1 MNIIKPSRT
10 VSRAFTLVELL
21 VVIAIIGVLV
31 ALLLPAIQAARETA
45 RRTTCQNN
53 LRNLAIG
60 ALNYH
65 DISKIFPTGGWGWW
79 WVGDADRGFG
89 KDQPGG
95 WIYNML
101 PYVEQGNLYGLA
113 GDGDRER
120 ITAQQRDGALQ
131 VVTTPVDLI
140 RCPSRRLQNVFP
152 KTIDGVYYANNCAS
166 AGGGG
171 GRGGGTPTPIAGR
184 TDYAINA
191 GDRNVVQGSGNNSNA
206 FGGGAGPGGGSPAD
220 HSSAANFDWIW
231 STTGSLLKPTLPEST
246 DPNLLTGISF
256 RRSEISV
263 AHVSDG
269 TSNTY
274 LIGEKY
280 INPINYETGSD
291 PGDNET
297 WCTGFNNDLFRAAF
311 RAPVQDQ
318 EGLND
323 EFRFGS
329 AHSAGW
335 YMTFCD
341 GHIELLGFDIDI
353 YVHRGYANR
362 ADGGRPLGAP

>member
-1 MNIIKPSRT
+1 MKTIKPSRT

-79 WVGDADRGFG
+79 WVGDADRGF
-89 KDQPGG
+89 KEDQPGG
-95 WIYNML
+95 WIYNVL
-101 PYVEQGNLYGLA
+101 PYVEQGNLHGLA
-113 GDGDRER
+113 SDGDRDN
-120 ITAQQRDGALQ
+120 ITAAQRAGALQ
-131 VVTTPVDLI
+131 VVTSPLDLI
-140 RCPSRRLQNVFP
+140 RCPSRRLQNVHP
-152 KTIDGVYYANNCAS
+152 KPTDGVYYANNCAS

-171 GRGGGTPTPIAGR
+171 GRGGGGEGTPVAGR
-184 TDYAINA
+184 SDYAINV
-191 GDRNVVQGSGNNSNA
+191 GDRQRTEGN
-206 FGGGAGPGGGSPAD
+206 GGPNGNGTPANHSAAVTFTWTWTSVGGLRNPPGGFNEQTNVD
-220 HSSAANFDWIW
+220 V
-231 STTGSLLKPTLPEST
+231 
-246 DPNLLTGISF
+246 LTGISF
-256 RRSEISV
+256 QRSEVSV

-280 INPINYETGSD
+280 LNPANYETGTD
-291 PGDNET
+291 EGDNET
-297 WCTGFNNDLFRAAF
+297 WCTGFNNDNFRCAF
-311 RAPVQDQ
+311 DPPLQDQ
-318 EGLND
+318 TGLND
-323 EFRFGS
+323 KFRFGS
-329 AHSAGW
+329 AHPAGC
-335 YMTFCD
+335 YFTFCD
-341 GHIELLGFDIDI
+341 GHTELISPDIDRF
-353 YVHRGYANR
+353 VHRGNANR